1 MKKGVFCYAMASL
14 CIVSVMSSCD
24 DDDDNKLAPGYSGK
38 DISGQVELVRDA
50 ETKKAFFECF
60 YR

>member
-24 DDDDNKLAPGYSGK
+24 DDDDMIIKGNLN
-38 DISGQVELVRDA
+38 GQGD
-50 ETKKAFFECF
+50 ETLGWFNPTTGTWTDTEPTE
-60 YR
+60 